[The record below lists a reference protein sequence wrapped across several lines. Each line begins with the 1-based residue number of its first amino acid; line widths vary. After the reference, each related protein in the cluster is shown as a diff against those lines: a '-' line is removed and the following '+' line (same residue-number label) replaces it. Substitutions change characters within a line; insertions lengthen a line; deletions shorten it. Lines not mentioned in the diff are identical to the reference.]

1 MTKKVSRLGKNE
13 VRVVKIPREAIEE
26 ILWENLME
34 NGDEW
39 FDLKQNSDDIIFR
52 MNFDETMSELIFYAC
67 DFPADSVP
75 KFDQI
80 DEYIENNVGFTA
92 NSMYNKHECGR
103 FYQTISVPDKND

>member
-52 MNFDETMSELIFYAC
+52 MKFDETMS
-67 DFPADSVP
+67 
-75 KFDQI
+75 
-80 DEYIENNVGFTA
+80 
-92 NSMYNKHECGR
+92 
-103 FYQTISVPDKND
+103 

>member
-13 VRVVKIPREAIEE
+13 VRVIKIPREAIEE
-26 ILWENLME
+26 ILWEDLME

-39 FDLKQNSDDIIFR
+39 FDLKRNSDDIIFR
-52 MNFDETMSELIFYAC
+52 MNFDETMSELVFYAY
-67 DFPADSVP
+67 DFPTDSVP

-80 DEYIENNVGFTA
+80 DEYIEDNVGFTA
-92 NSMYNKHECGR
+92 NSMYNKHECGS

>member
-34 NGDEW
+34 KGDEW

-52 MNFDETMSELIFYAC
+52 MNFDETMSELVFTLAIFLL
-67 DFPADSVP
+67 
-75 KFDQI
+75 
-80 DEYIENNVGFTA
+80 TA
-92 NSMYNKHECGR
+92 YQSLTRLTNS
-103 FYQTISVPDKND
+103 

>member
-52 MNFDETMSELIFYAC
+52 MNFDETMSELVFYAC

-92 NSMYNKHECGR
+92 NSMYNNHECGR

>member
-13 VRVVKIPREAIEE
+13 VRVIKIPREAIEE

-52 MNFDETMSELIFYAC
+52 MNFDETMSELVFTLAIFLL
-67 DFPADSVP
+67 
-75 KFDQI
+75 
-80 DEYIENNVGFTA
+80 TA
-92 NSMYNKHECGR
+92 
-103 FYQTISVPDKND
+103 YQSLTRLTNT

>member
-34 NGDEW
+34 KGDEW

-52 MNFDETMSELIFYAC
+52 MNFDETMSELVFTLAIFLL
-67 DFPADSVP
+67 
-75 KFDQI
+75 
-80 DEYIENNVGFTA
+80 TA
-92 NSMYNKHECGR
+92 
-103 FYQTISVPDKND
+103 YQSLTRLTNT

>member
-52 MNFDETMSELIFYAC
+52 MNFDETMSELVFTLAIFLL
-67 DFPADSVP
+67 
-75 KFDQI
+75 
-80 DEYIENNVGFTA
+80 TA
-92 NSMYNKHECGR
+92 
-103 FYQTISVPDKND
+103 YQSLTRLTNT

>member
-13 VRVVKIPREAIEE
+13 VRVIKIPREAIEE
-26 ILWENLME
+26 ILWEDLME

-39 FDLKQNSDDIIFR
+39 FDLKRNSDDIIFR
-52 MNFDETMSELIFYAC
+52 MNFNETMSELVFYAC

-92 NSMYNKHECGR
+92 NSMYNKYECGR